1 MLKTIYD
8 ILFGRDRGM
17 TRREF
22 RKMTERSRLSDY
34 LPWDDYDEQSRR
46 YYIPADKMSGFA
58 WECLPVCFAGE
69 KTVQT
74 LEGIFRAGLPFGS
87 IVQFILYSDKFIDPF
102 LNGFERLRV
111 RKNPL
116 VERSTAEICRFLK
129 RGTEGLDSIA
139 GIPVRNYRLFVTLK
153 MPDPKDGQAVNF
165 HDIYSHYTE
174 VLNGADLHPKP
185 LSPQELV
192 DWMARFFNDRE
203 FPGAA
208 AVPYDETKPIA
219 KQVLLSET
227 ITGEE
232 WEHMKVGGKYFRCV
246 TPRAFPKPKTGVYPM
261 QTNRL
266 FGGVMGVVDDQN
278 QVKTPYLYTLNIVF
292 HNLKNKLRMKSSVVM
307 NQQAAGSFVRPL
319 ARKKD
324 EFAEI
329 SDLVESGETFVRVI
343 PILWTWS
350 ESPTLVRDSVS
361 RIKRL
366 WESQGYTMQEDRGVI
381 KPLFLAALPFGLYD
395 IENNIENLERDFP
408 TPADRVP
415 VILPVQADFAGG
427 GDPVL
432 LWIGRKGQLGTLDF
446 FNRWTT
452 NYNGAIFAGSGGGK
466 SFLSNVTMNNY
477 FARGDIIRV
486 CDIGGSY
493 KKQSRMSGARYMDFT
508 EGSDICINPFS
519 TINDIRDDLS
529 VIADIVLQM
538 IYSSTSNVPKD
549 IAETSMTAVK
559 NAILWAFSDS
569 GPEAE
574 VNHVYR
580 YLRTFPE
587 HARDFSDEEGLSGAA
602 MENIRTMCHT
612 MAYNLAEFTTLCK
625 GIYGRWFNG
634 RSNFNIRND
643 EFVVLELDH
652 LLAKRELFRVVI
664 LQVLNAISQ
673 DLYGSS
679 RDRRRFGFFDEAAQY
694 LKAEG
699 LGGGFSPIINM
710 VDAAFR
716 RARKYKGSFWV
727 ILQSVLDLQVL
738 GSLGR
743 VIDANAA
750 YKLYLKSVDFEKARS
765 EKLIDCDDFELDL
778 MKSLTTV
785 PGKYSEIF
793 VSSPVG
799 KGVARLVVDPFNYL
813 VNTSTPEEVALLD
826 SLVEKGLTYEEA
838 IDAYLSAK

>member
-1 MLKTIYD
+1 MRTKT
-8 ILFGRDRGM
+8 FG
-17 TRREF
+17 F
-22 RKMTERSRLSDY
+22 
-34 LPWDDYDEQSRR
+34 
-46 YYIPADKMSGFA
+46 I
-58 WECLPVCFAGE
+58 WECLPVAFGGE
-69 KTVQT
+69 KTFGT
-74 LEGIFRAGLPFGS
+74 LEGIFRAGLPYGS
-87 IVQFILYSDKFIDPF
+87 IVQFMLYADDYIEPF
-102 LNGFERLRV
+102 LNDFRRLRS

-116 VERSTAEICRFLK
+116 VERSTAEICNFLK
-129 RGTEGLDSIA
+129 KGADGLDNIS

-153 MPDPKDGQAVNF
+153 MPMPRDDKNAVNF
-165 HDIYSHYTE
+165 HDISSHFTE
-174 VLNGADLHPKP
+174 VLNGAELHPNP
-185 LSPQELV
+185 LPVQGLI
-192 DWMARFFNDRE
+192 DWMSRLFNDRE
-203 FPGAA
+203 FPGDVAI
-208 AVPYDETKPIA
+208 PYDEYKSIS

-227 ITGEE
+227 ITDEK
-232 WEHMKVGGKYFRCV
+232 WEHIKVGNKYFRCV
-246 TPRAFPKPKTGVYPM
+246 TPKAFPKPRTGVYPM

-292 HNLKNKLRMKSSVVM
+292 HNLKNKLRLKSSFVM

-324 EFAEI
+324 EFAEV

-343 PILWTWS
+343 PVLWTWS
-350 ESPTLVRDSVS
+350 GNETKVRDSVN

-366 WESQGYTMQEDRGVI
+366 WESQGYTMQEDKGI
-381 KPLFLAALPFGLYD
+381 LKPLLFSALPFGLYD

-446 FNRWTT
+446 FNKWTT

-466 SFLSNVTMNNY
+466 SFLSNVMMNNY
-477 FARGDIIRV
+477 YARGDILRV

-493 KKQSRMSGARYMDFT
+493 KKQSKMSGARYMDFT
-508 EGSDICINPFS
+508 EESDICINPFS
-519 TINDIRDDLS
+519 TIVDIKDDLS
-529 VIADIVLQM
+529 VMSDIVLQM
-538 IYSSTSNVPKD
+538 IYSSTSSVPKD
-549 IAETSMTAVK
+549 AAETNMTAIK
-559 NAILWAFSDS
+559 NAILWAYRDS
-569 GPEAE
+569 GVDAE
-574 VNHVYR
+574 INHVYR

-587 HARDFSDEEGLSGAA
+587 HARDFSDEHELSGTA
-602 MENIRTMCHT
+602 MENVKVMCHT
-612 MAYNLAEFTTLCK
+612 MAYNIAEFTTLCN

-643 EFVVLELDH
+643 EFVVLELDR
-652 LLAKRELFRVVI
+652 LLAKKDLFRVVI

-673 DLYGSS
+673 DLYGSN

-699 LGGGFSPIINM
+699 LGSGFSPIINM

-727 ILQSVLDLQVL
+727 ILQSVLDLLIL

-750 YKLYLKSVDFEKARS
+750 YKLYLRSVDFEKARN
-765 EKLIDCDDFELDL
+765 EKLIDCDDFELEL

-793 VSSPVG
+793 VDSPVG

-813 VNTSTPEEVALLD
+813 VNTSTPEEVSAIET
-826 SLVEKGLTYEEA
+826 LVESGLTYERA
-838 IDAYLSAK
+838 IDAYLAAK

>member
-1 MLKTIYD
+1 
-8 ILFGRDRGM
+8 
-17 TRREF
+17 
-22 RKMTERSRLSDY
+22 
-34 LPWDDYDEQSRR
+34 
-46 YYIPADKMSGFA
+46 
-58 WECLPVCFAGE
+58 
-69 KTVQT
+69 
-74 LEGIFRAGLPFGS
+74 
-87 IVQFILYSDKFIDPF
+87 
-102 LNGFERLRV
+102 
-111 RKNPL
+111 
-116 VERSTAEICRFLK
+116 
-129 RGTEGLDSIA
+129 
-139 GIPVRNYRLFVTLK
+139 
-153 MPDPKDGQAVNF
+153 
-165 HDIYSHYTE
+165 
-174 VLNGADLHPKP
+174 
-185 LSPQELV
+185 
-192 DWMARFFNDRE
+192 
-203 FPGAA
+203 
-208 AVPYDETKPIA
+208 
-219 KQVLLSET
+219 
-227 ITGEE
+227 
-232 WEHMKVGGKYFRCV
+232 
-246 TPRAFPKPKTGVYPM
+246 
-261 QTNRL
+261 
-266 FGGVMGVVDDQN
+266 
-278 QVKTPYLYTLNIVF
+278 
-292 HNLKNKLRMKSSVVM
+292 
-307 NQQAAGSFVRPL
+307 
-319 ARKKD
+319 
-324 EFAEI
+324 
-329 SDLVESGETFVRVI
+329 
-343 PILWTWS
+343 
-350 ESPTLVRDSVS
+350 
-361 RIKRL
+361 
-366 WESQGYTMQEDRGVI
+366 
-381 KPLFLAALPFGLYD
+381 
-395 IENNIENLERDFP
+395 
-408 TPADRVP
+408 
-415 VILPVQADFAGG
+415 
-427 GDPVL
+427 
-432 LWIGRKGQLGTLDF
+432 
-446 FNRWTT
+446 
-452 NYNGAIFAGSGGGK
+452 
-466 SFLSNVTMNNY
+466 
-477 FARGDIIRV
+477 
-486 CDIGGSY
+486 
-493 KKQSRMSGARYMDFT
+493 
-508 EGSDICINPFS
+508 
-519 TINDIRDDLS
+519 
-529 VIADIVLQM
+529 
-538 IYSSTSNVPKD
+538 
-549 IAETSMTAVK
+549 MTAVK

-569 GPEAE
+569 GPDAE

-587 HARDFSDEEGLSGAA
+587 HARDYSDEEGLSGAA